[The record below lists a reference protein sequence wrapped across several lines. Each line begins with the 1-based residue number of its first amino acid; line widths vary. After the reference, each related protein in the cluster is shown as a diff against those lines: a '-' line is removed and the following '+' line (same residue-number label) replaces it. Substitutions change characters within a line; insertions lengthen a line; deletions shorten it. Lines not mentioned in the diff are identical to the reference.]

1 MASIWWESGDVYGF
15 TAFSLNAATVWLGR
29 IITGYGKGRKIYII
43 DITLLCS
50 LLYITDGFLQ
60 NTHTECSTALFV
72 MYMKVYIDGLVQD
85 CSISIANALEILA
98 TGDTAVLN
106 QTINMPLLPSH
117 LNAAGV
123 WTGTVIIQGMK
134 RLGKSRSGISSYT
147 AVRVQH
153 CQFSLKYSAPWNV
166 NIVCNEL
173 FSMKAKM
180 CTDKVKATFK

>member
-1 MASIWWESGDVYGF
+1 MVSLPSHSMLPQCGWGELSQGMRRAGKYTSWISHYFAVYH
-15 TAFSLNAATVWLGR
+15 
-29 IITGYGKGRKIYII
+29 
-43 DITLLCS
+43 
-50 LLYITDGFLQ
+50 ITDGFLQ
-60 NTHTECSTALFV
+60 NTHIKCSTALFV
-72 MYMKVYIDGLVQD
+72 MYMMVYIDGLVQD
-85 CSISIANALEILA
+85 CSISIANALEIVA
-98 TGDTAVLN
+98 TGDTAVLH

-134 RLGKSRSGISSYT
+134 RLGKSRSGILSYT

-166 NIVCNEL
+166 IIVYNVL